1 MSAGKS
7 ARLSIREIAEL
18 SLFCALM
25 VAGKECL
32 RLIPNVHPVTLLLL
46 ATAVY
51 GAKALYPAFGFA
63 LLEIALYG
71 AGLWNL
77 MYLYVW
83 PIVVLAAL
91 PFRRSESRAFWAAI
105 AGPHC
110 APFRIFSSAEGRG
123 RFRGGFRAS
132 RMTSSTACQI
142 RSSSSCSSRR
152 CGAHWSARRKRQAE
166 ENSKKHLPSRQVLF
180 VWSCRFSAYKC
191 QNSVS
196 SSSENS
202 RSLTAKRSMPCSSP

>member
-46 ATAVY
+46 LATAVY

-63 LLEIALYG
+63 LL
-71 AGLWNL
+71 
-77 MYLYVW
+77 YLYVW

-105 AGPHC
+105 AGLHGLCFGALCAIPYFFIGGWQMAFSWWVSGIPYDVIHC
-110 APFRIFSSAEGRG
+110 VSNTVLVF
-123 RFRGGFRAS
+123 
-132 RMTSSTACQI
+132 
-142 RSSSSCSSRR
+142 
-152 CGAHWSARRKRQAE
+152 
-166 ENSKKHLPSRQVLF
+166 VLF
-180 VWSCRFSAYKC
+180 PPLRRAL
-191 QNSVS
+191 
-196 SSSENS
+196 E
-202 RSLTAKRSMPCSSP
+202 RAKKTSGGRE

>member
-46 ATAVY
+46 LATAVY

-71 AGLWNL
+71 AGDDAEALGL
-77 MYLYVW
+77 RPVMYLYVC

-91 PFRRSESRAFWAAI
+91 PFRRSESRALWAAI
-105 AGPHC
+105 AGLHGLCFGVLCAIPYFFIGGWQMAFSWWVSGIPYDVIHC
-110 APFRIFSSAEGRG
+110 VSNTVLVF
-123 RFRGGFRAS
+123 
-132 RMTSSTACQI
+132 
-142 RSSSSCSSRR
+142 
-152 CGAHWSARRKRQAE
+152 
-166 ENSKKHLPSRQVLF
+166 VLF
-180 VWSCRFSAYKC
+180 PPLRRAL
-191 QNSVS
+191 
-196 SSSENS
+196 E
-202 RSLTAKRSMPCSSP
+202 RAKKTSGGRE

>member
-32 RLIPNVHPVTLLLL
+32 RLIPNVHPVTLLLLL

-91 PFRRSESRAFWAAI
+91 PFRRIESRAFWAAI
-105 AGPHC
+105 AGLHGLCFGALCAIPYFFIGGWQMAFSWWEFQRFLNLYPHFTRNQPRML
-110 APFRIFSSAEGRG
+110 ANRYNPFTCRKVLCCSAFFLIGTVVCHNAMLVIKSIF
-123 RFRGGFRAS
+123 
-132 RMTSSTACQI
+132 
-142 RSSSSCSSRR
+142 
-152 CGAHWSARRKRQAE
+152 
-166 ENSKKHLPSRQVLF
+166 V
-180 VWSCRFSAYKC
+180 
-191 QNSVS
+191 
-196 SSSENS
+196 
-202 RSLTAKRSMPCSSP
+202 

>member
-1 MSAGKS
+1 M
-7 ARLSIREIAEL
+7 
-18 SLFCALM
+18 
-25 VAGKECL
+25 
-32 RLIPNVHPVTLLLL
+32 HPVTLLLLL

-105 AGPHC
+105 AGLHGLCFGVLCAIPYFFIGGWQMAFSWWVSGIPYDVIHC
-110 APFRIFSSAEGRG
+110 VSNTVLVF
-123 RFRGGFRAS
+123 
-132 RMTSSTACQI
+132 
-142 RSSSSCSSRR
+142 
-152 CGAHWSARRKRQAE
+152 
-166 ENSKKHLPSRQVLF
+166 VLF
-180 VWSCRFSAYKC
+180 PPLRRAL
-191 QNSVS
+191 
-196 SSSENS
+196 E
-202 RSLTAKRSMPCSSP
+202 RAKKTSGGRE

>member
-46 ATAVY
+46 LATAVY

-63 LLEIALYG
+63 LLEID
-71 AGLWNL
+71 
-77 MYLYVW
+77 LYVW

-105 AGPHC
+105 AGLHGLCFGALCAIPYFFIGGWQMAFSWWVSGIPYDVIHC
-110 APFRIFSSAEGRG
+110 VSNTVLVF
-123 RFRGGFRAS
+123 
-132 RMTSSTACQI
+132 
-142 RSSSSCSSRR
+142 
-152 CGAHWSARRKRQAE
+152 
-166 ENSKKHLPSRQVLF
+166 VLF
-180 VWSCRFSAYKC
+180 PPLRRAL
-191 QNSVS
+191 
-196 SSSENS
+196 E
-202 RSLTAKRSMPCSSP
+202 RAKKTSGGRE

>member
-32 RLIPNVHPVTLLLL
+32 RLIPNVHPVTLLLLL

-91 PFRRSESRAFWAAI
+91 PFRRSESRALGGSRGAA
-105 AGPHC
+105 
-110 APFRIFSSAEGRG
+110 
-123 RFRGGFRAS
+123 RAVLRRAVRHS
-132 RMTSSTACQI
+132 VFFHRRMAD
-142 RSSSSCSSRR
+142 
-152 CGAHWSARRKRQAE
+152 G
-166 ENSKKHLPSRQVLF
+166 VF
-180 VWSCRFSAYKC
+180 V
-191 QNSVS
+191 VG
-196 SSSENS
+196 
-202 RSLTAKRSMPCSSP
+202 LGHPV

>member
-7 ARLSIREIAEL
+7 ARLSIHEIAEL

-32 RLIPNVHPVTLLLL
+32 RLIPNVHPVTLLLLL

-105 AGPHC
+105 AGLHGLCFGALCAIPYFFIGGWQMAFSWWVSGIPYDVIHC
-110 APFRIFSSAEGRG
+110 VSNTVLVFMLFPPLRRALERAKKTSGGR
-123 RFRGGFRAS
+123 
-132 RMTSSTACQI
+132 
-142 RSSSSCSSRR
+142 
-152 CGAHWSARRKRQAE
+152 E
-166 ENSKKHLPSRQVLF
+166 
-180 VWSCRFSAYKC
+180 
-191 QNSVS
+191 
-196 SSSENS
+196 
-202 RSLTAKRSMPCSSP
+202 

>member
-46 ATAVY
+46 LATAVY

-83 PIVVLAAL
+83 SIVVLAAL
-91 PFRRSESRAFWAAI
+91 PFRRSESRALWAAI
-105 AGPHC
+105 AGLHGLCFGALCAIPYFFIGGWQMAFSWWVSGIPYDVIHC
-110 APFRIFSSAEGRG
+110 VSNTVLVFALFPPLRRALERAKKTSGGR
-123 RFRGGFRAS
+123 
-132 RMTSSTACQI
+132 
-142 RSSSSCSSRR
+142 
-152 CGAHWSARRKRQAE
+152 E
-166 ENSKKHLPSRQVLF
+166 
-180 VWSCRFSAYKC
+180 
-191 QNSVS
+191 
-196 SSSENS
+196 
-202 RSLTAKRSMPCSSP
+202 

>member
-32 RLIPNVHPVTLLLL
+32 RLIPNVHPVTLLLLL

-91 PFRRSESRAFWAAI
+91 PFRRSDSRAFWGCTGCASAR
-105 AGPHC
+105 C
-110 APFRIFSSAEGRG
+110 APFRIFSSADGRW

-142 RSSSSCSSRR
+142 RSSSS
-152 CGAHWSARRKRQAE
+152 
-166 ENSKKHLPSRQVLF
+166 
-180 VWSCRFSAYKC
+180 
-191 QNSVS
+191 
-196 SSSENS
+196 
-202 RSLTAKRSMPCSSP
+202 

>member
-91 PFRRSESRAFWAAI
+91 PFRRSESRAF
-105 AGPHC
+105 
-110 APFRIFSSAEGRG
+110 
-123 RFRGGFRAS
+123 
-132 RMTSSTACQI
+132 
-142 RSSSSCSSRR
+142 
-152 CGAHWSARRKRQAE
+152 
-166 ENSKKHLPSRQVLF
+166 
-180 VWSCRFSAYKC
+180 
-191 QNSVS
+191 
-196 SSSENS
+196 
-202 RSLTAKRSMPCSSP
+202 

>member
-46 ATAVY
+46 LATAVY
-51 GAKALYPAFGFA
+51 GAEALYPAFGFA

-105 AGPHC
+105 AGLHGLCFGALC
-110 APFRIFSSAEGRG
+110 AIPYFFIGGWQMAFS
-123 RFRGGFRAS
+123 
-132 RMTSSTACQI
+132 
-142 RSSSSCSSRR
+142 
-152 CGAHWSARRKRQAE
+152 
-166 ENSKKHLPSRQVLF
+166 
-180 VWSCRFSAYKC
+180 
-191 QNSVS
+191 
-196 SSSENS
+196 
-202 RSLTAKRSMPCSSP
+202 

>member
-32 RLIPNVHPVTLLLL
+32 RLIPNVHPVTLLLLL

-105 AGPHC
+105 AGLHGLCFGALCAIPYFFIGGWQMAFSWWVSGIPYDVIHC
-110 APFRIFSSAEGRG
+110 VSNTVLVFVPLPAAAAR
-123 RFRGGFRAS
+123 
-132 RMTSSTACQI
+132 T
-142 RSSSSCSSRR
+142 
-152 CGAHWSARRKRQAE
+152 GAREENVGRKRI
-166 ENSKKHLPSRQVLF
+166 
-180 VWSCRFSAYKC
+180 
-191 QNSVS
+191 
-196 SSSENS
+196 
-202 RSLTAKRSMPCSSP
+202 AKSTCLRLCARKTVILIEW

>member
-32 RLIPNVHPVTLLLL
+32 RLIPNVHPVT
-46 ATAVY
+46 
-51 GAKALYPAFGFA
+51 

-105 AGPHC
+105 AGLHGLCFGALGASSYVFIGGWQMAFSWWVSGIPYDVIHC
-110 APFRIFSSAEGRG
+110 VSNTVLVF
-123 RFRGGFRAS
+123 
-132 RMTSSTACQI
+132 
-142 RSSSSCSSRR
+142 
-152 CGAHWSARRKRQAE
+152 
-166 ENSKKHLPSRQVLF
+166 VLF
-180 VWSCRFSAYKC
+180 PPLRRAL
-191 QNSVS
+191 
-196 SSSENS
+196 E
-202 RSLTAKRSMPCSSP
+202 RAKKTSGGRE